1 VNDPLRFVRSDFDEL
16 EVYTP
21 VLPFEE
27 LVSEIGLPADQIVKL
42 DANENLHGPDEAVL
56 RAIREAD
63 FHIYPDPGAAALRRD
78 LGEYLGVTPE
88 SIVAGAGSD
97 DLIDIIIRL
106 VMPRAVVT
114 TPPTFGMYGFLARIA
129 RSGVVEAPRIQPGYA
144 LDIPAITRAVDAGA
158 SIVFVAS
165 PNNPTGNAAT
175 DAEVE
180 ALGQVNALVVLDE
193 AYAEFSQ
200 TSAVAAIQRYP
211 NLVVLRTFSKWA
223 GLAGLRIGY
232 AVAHPALCE
241 RMMAIKQ
248 PYNVNVAADVAAR
261 AALRHRGAV
270 METVRMLIA
279 ERSRLV
285 EALRPFPWL
294 KPNPSQA
301 NFVLF
306 NVEGRSAGELAAA
319 LRTRG
324 VLVRHYNRPDLRDC
338 IRISAGRPRDTDR
351 LVQVLSEVAHA

>member
-1 VNDPLRFVRSDFDEL
+1 MRFIRSDFDEL
-16 EVYTP
+16 EEYTP
-21 VLPFEE
+21 VLPFDE

-63 FHIYPDPGAAALRRD
+63 FHIYPDPAASALRRD
-78 LGEYLGVTPE
+78 LAKYLDVSPE

-106 VMPRAVVT
+106 VMPRMVVT

-129 RSGVVEAPRIQPGYA
+129 RSGVVEAPRIQPGYS
-144 LDIPAITRAVDAGA
+144 LDLPAIRNAVDGGA

-175 DAEVE
+175 EAEIE
-180 ALGQVNALVVLDE
+180 ALGQLNALVVLDE
-193 AYAEFSQ
+193 AYAEFSR
-200 TSAVAAIQRYP
+200 TSAVPYVERYP
-211 NLVVLRTFSKWA
+211 NVIVLRTFSKWA

-232 AVAHPALCE
+232 AVAHPGLCKH
-241 RMMAIKQ
+241 MMAIKQ

-270 METVRMLIA
+270 METVQLLIA

-285 EALRPFPWL
+285 ESLRQFPWL
-294 KPNPSQA
+294 RPNPSQA

-306 NVEGRSAGELAAA
+306 NVEGRSAGELALA
-319 LRTRG
+319 LRRRG

-338 IRISAGRPRDTDR
+338 IRISAGRPQDTDR